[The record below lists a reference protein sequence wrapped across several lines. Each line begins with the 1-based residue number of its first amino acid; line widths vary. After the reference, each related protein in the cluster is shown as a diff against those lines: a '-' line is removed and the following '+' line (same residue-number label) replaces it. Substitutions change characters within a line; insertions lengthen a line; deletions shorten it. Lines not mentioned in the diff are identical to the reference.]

1 MEKVLSIN
9 NLDKRYGK
17 IHAVNNLSFEIEKGS
32 VFGVLGPNGSGKTTT
47 LGIILSVISAN
58 SGTYSWFG
66 EPPSKA
72 SRKKIGAILEHPIFY
87 PYLSAERNL
96 QIICDIKGVSYSEI
110 ESVLETVELLHRKDS
125 KFKTYSYGMKQR
137 LAIAGALLGHPEVLI
152 FDEPT
157 NGLDPKGISEIR
169 ELIIKIAKGGT
180 TIILASHLLD
190 EVQKTCSHVLVLKNG
205 QKLFEGKVDEVLA
218 SSDLL
223 EIAANDLET
232 LKKTLLEFDGV
243 VEVKKEEGLL
253 LAKLNEN
260 VTAFDVNNYCIEKG
274 FVLTQL
280 SLRKK
285 SLEKQFLE
293 LLSKSE

>member
-1 MEKVLSIN
+1 
-9 NLDKRYGK
+9 
-17 IHAVNNLSFEIEKGS
+17 

-66 EPPSKA
+66 EPPSKE
-72 SRKKIGAILEHPIFY
+72 SRKRIGAILEHPIFY

-96 QIICDIKGVSYSEI
+96 QIICDIKGASYSEI
-110 ESVLETVELLHRKDS
+110 EGVLEKVGLLARKDS
-125 KFKTYSYGMKQR
+125 KFRTYSYGMKQR
-137 LAIAGALLGHPEVLI
+137 LAIASALLGKPEVLI

-157 NGLDPKGISEIR
+157 NGLDPKGIHEIR

-205 QKLFEGKVDEVLA
+205 KKLFEGKVDKVLT
-218 SSDLL
+218 SSPLL
-223 EIAANDLET
+223 EIASNDIPV
-232 LKKTLLEFDGV
+232 LKKALSGFDGV
-243 VEVKKEEGLL
+243 IDVKEEEGLL

-260 VTAFDVNNYCIEKG
+260 VSAFEINKYCIEKG
-274 FVLTQL
+274 IVLTRL

-285 SLEKQFLE
+285 SLEKKFLE

>member
-1 MEKVLSIN
+1 LEKVLSIN

-17 IHAVNNLSFEIEKGS
+17 IHAVNNLSFDIEKGS

-66 EPPSKA
+66 EPPSKE
-72 SRKKIGAILEHPIFY
+72 SRKRIGAILEHPIFY

-96 QIICDIKGVSYSEI
+96 QIICDIKGASFSEI
-110 ESVLETVELLHRKDS
+110 EGVLKTVELLERKDS
-125 KFKTYSYGMKQR
+125 KFSTYSYGMKQR
-137 LAIAGALLGHPEVLI
+137 LAIASALLGNPEVLI

-157 NGLDPKGISEIR
+157 NGLDPKGIHEIR

-205 QKLFEGKVDEVLA
+205 KKLFEGKVDEVLA
-218 SSDLL
+218 SSALL
-223 EIAANDLET
+223 EIASNEMKP
-232 LKKTLLEFDGV
+232 LKEALLKFKGII
-243 VEVKKEEGLL
+243 EVKEEEELMI
-253 LAKLNEN
+253 AKLEEN
-260 VTAFDVNNYCIEKG
+260 VSAFEVNKYCIEKG
-274 FVLTQL
+274 IVLTQL